1 MGTTLPTTTARTLA
15 PRSAAGLDV
24 AIVSYRSREMVRDC
38 LTTLFEH
45 APSRP
50 LEVFVADN
58 DSGDGTVEMVRAE
71 FPQVR
76 LLAAGGNLG
85 FGKATN
91 MLIDAGD
98 SPYVLALNP
107 DTRMTAGA
115 LDLLLDLMDE
125 RPEVGICGCR
135 LELEDGSLDHA
146 AKRSFPT
153 VVSSLGHFTGLGR
166 RLRGGR
172 LAAYVAPEVE
182 SGPVDCVN
190 GAFMLMRREALERVG
205 AFDEGFWMYMEDIDL
220 CYRFVAAGWKVW
232 YEPRATVV
240 HIKAGTS
247 GKNRTPRLNYAFH
260 YGMYRF
266 YRKHYA
272 PSRPAL
278 VNLAVYG
285 GIATKLAL
293 SIVRSA
299 AARRARLAA

>member
-1 MGTTLPTTTARTLA
+1 
-15 PRSAAGLDV
+15 
-24 AIVSYRSREMVRDC
+24 MVRDC

-98 SPYVLALNP
+98 SPYVLALDP

-135 LELEDGSLDHA
+135 LELEDGRWITR
-146 AKRSFPT
+146 RSARSRP
-153 VVSSLGHFTGLGR
+153 SSRRSAISRASGA

-190 GAFMLMRREALERVG
+190 GAFMLMRARPSSGSAPSTRG
-205 AFDEGFWMYMEDIDL
+205 SGCTWRTSTSATGSS
-220 CYRFVAAGWKVW
+220 
-232 YEPRATVV
+232 PRDGRSGTSRARRSSTSRP
-240 HIKAGTS
+240 GTS

-299 AARRARLAA
+299 AARFAA